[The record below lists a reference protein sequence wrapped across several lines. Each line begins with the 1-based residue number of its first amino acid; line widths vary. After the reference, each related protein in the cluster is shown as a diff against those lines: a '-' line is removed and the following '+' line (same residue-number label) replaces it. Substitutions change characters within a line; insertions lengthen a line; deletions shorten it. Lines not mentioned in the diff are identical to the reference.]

1 MADAKFNKPA
11 ETLTEAHAR
20 QIKTAAAAVALA
32 PLIGTW
38 DACNKETRGLV
49 RVVIS
54 EQKGQLFVHAFG
66 ACTPTPCDWLQVKG
80 LAYADSVNGGPAVA
94 FTALYHFD
102 FKDTI
107 LTGVLDRGCLIVED
121 FNTFTDGSGR
131 ANYYDKGYFCKGH
144 R

>member
-1 MADAKFNKPA
+1 MADVKFNKPA
-11 ETLTEAHAR
+11 ETLTKAHAAEA
-20 QIKTAAAAVALA
+20 KAAGAGVVVA
-32 PLIGTW
+32 PLVGRW

-54 EQKGQLFVHAFG
+54 EQKGQLLVHAFG
-66 ACTPTPCDWLQVKG
+66 ACTPTPCDWQQVKG
-80 LAYADSVNGGPAVA
+80 LAYADTVNGGPAVA
-94 FTALYHFD
+94 FTAIYHFD

-131 ANYYDKGYFCKGH
+131 SNYYDKGYFCKAH